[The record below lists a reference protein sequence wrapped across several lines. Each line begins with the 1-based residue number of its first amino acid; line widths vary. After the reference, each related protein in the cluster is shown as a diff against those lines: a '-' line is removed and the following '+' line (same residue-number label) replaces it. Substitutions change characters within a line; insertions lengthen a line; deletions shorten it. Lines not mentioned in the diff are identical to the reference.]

1 MKVMKN
7 GLKILSFVF
16 ALILG
21 NTVAQAQ
28 VGLKRANRQYDNLAY
43 YYAINTY
50 EQIANKGFVNAE
62 ILQKLGNSYYFNGEY
77 AKANRWYEILFS
89 EFDIDSLD
97 SEYFYRYAE
106 TLKNIGDNSKADFYF
121 KQFTIHN
128 RNSLR
133 TSIIN
138 LDHDETAIIEKN
150 SNRYIL
156 NSLKINSPYSDYSA
170 NFHENKLLFTSA
182 RDTGNFVK
190 RIFSWTG
197 GSFSKIYH
205 AEIDSL
211 GNLYNP
217 KRFKGKVN
225 SIFNE
230 SSPVIT
236 KDGKTMYFTRNNFLH
251 GKRGFNQNNI
261 TLLKIYRAEFVDNKW
276 TNVTELPFNDNN
288 FNTAHPTLNESED
301 IMYFIS
307 DRPGGFGNSDI
318 WQVPITVDGFGKP
331 TNLGSEINTD
341 GRETFVFLTDNNE
354 LYFSSDGR
362 LGLGGLDVYATK
374 IMKDGSFSPVQNVG
388 SPINSQ
394 FDDFGYIINRQTK
407 KGYFSS
413 NRKGGV
419 GKDDIY
425 GFLETKSLNFNCV
438 QGLGLVIIDS
448 KSKNIIPNAKIDLFD
463 MGYDLK
469 TSTNRMKDGSYIFDL
484 DFECN
489 ESYRVRVDFPDYEIK
504 EEVVLL
510 DSEPGKTFRTIELT
524 KKKIEI
530 KPQDDLFKV
539 LSLNP
544 IYFDFDKDYIRPDAA
559 IELAKIVSVMKDNP
573 NMIIDIRAFTDS
585 RGNDEYNLKLS
596 ERRAKSTA
604 EWIISQGISSERVTY
619 KGFGETLLLN
629 HCKNGVNCSDQE
641 HEVNR
646 RSEFIVIK
654 I

>member
-1 MKVMKN
+1 MKVMKK
-7 GLKILSFVF
+7 GIKILSFVF
-16 ALILG
+16 ALVLG
-21 NTVAQAQ
+21 NTIVQAQ
-28 VGLKRANRQYDNLAY
+28 VGLKRANREYDNLAY
-43 YYAINTY
+43 YYAIDTY
-50 EQIANKGFVNAE
+50 EQIANKGFVSAE

-77 AKANRWYEILFS
+77 AKANKWYEILFS

-106 TLKNIGDNSKADFYF
+106 TLRNIGDNSKADFYF
-121 KQFTIHN
+121 KQFAIHN
-128 RNSLR
+128 QNAIR
-133 TSIIN
+133 TSLIN
-138 LDHDETAIIEKN
+138 LDHDENAAIEKN

-170 NFHENKLLFTSA
+170 NFHGNTLLFTSA

-197 GSFSKIYH
+197 GSFSKIYQT
-205 AEIDSL
+205 EIDSL
-211 GNLYNP
+211 GNLSKP
-217 KRFKGKVN
+217 KRFKGKVT

-251 GKRGFNQNNI
+251 GERGYDHNNM
-261 TLLKIYRAEFVDNKW
+261 TLLKIYRAEFIDNKW
-276 TNVTELPFNDNN
+276 TNVIELPFNDNN

-301 IMYFIS
+301 IMYFVS

-318 WQVPITVDGFGKP
+318 WQIPITADGFGKP
-331 TNLGSEINTD
+331 TNLGAEINTD
-341 GRETFVFLTDNNE
+341 GRETFVFLTDNDE

-362 LGLGGLDVYATK
+362 LGLGGLDVFATK

-388 SPINSQ
+388 APINSE

-413 NRKGGV
+413 NRKGGA
-419 GKDDIY
+419 GKDDMY
-425 GFLETKSLNFNCV
+425 GFLETKTLNFNCA
-438 QGLGLVIIDS
+438 QELGLIIIDS
-448 KSKNIIPNAKIDLFD
+448 KSKNILPNAKIDLFD

-469 TSTNRMKDGSYIFDL
+469 ASTNRMKERSYYFDI

-510 DSEPGKTFRTIELT
+510 DSEPGKTFRTIEIT

-544 IYFDFDKDYIRPDAA
+544 IYFDFDSDYIRPDAA

-604 EWIISQGISSERVTY
+604 EWIISQGIDSERVTY

-629 HCKNGVNCSDQE
+629 HCKNGVNCSEQE
-641 HEVNR
+641 HELNR